1 MNKFKLTKKDALGFI
16 SAKEVEF
23 PKYCSQIINLANQNA
38 QGTRPKVVGKMSD
51 LIQEFGAGS
60 LTEWEE
66 WYQNGHPEA
75 INNATAK
82 ICKMIENLKAVISK
96 IDEDMINSWVEDL
109 VIGKTY
115 IGLRCQE
122 AIIKKIAQD
131 KGLEYRLANSDE
143 ESKGIDG
150 YIGDIAVSVKS
161 KTYDTKNALPEV
173 IDAKMIYYTEQ
184 KQGFNVEYDF

>member
-16 SAKEVEF
+16 SAKEIEF

-51 LIQEFGAGS
+51 LIQEFGDGS
-60 LTEWEE
+60 LAEWEE
-66 WYQNGHPEA
+66 WYRDSHPEA
-75 INNATAK
+75 IDHATTK
-82 ICKMIENLKAVISK
+82 VCKMIENLKVAISK
-96 IDEDMINSWVEDL
+96 IDEDMIKCWVEDL

-131 KGLEYRLANSDE
+131 KELEYRLANSEE

-184 KQGFNVEYDF
+184 KQGFKVEYDF